1 MKIIK
6 NMINLIIDSFTKCKL
21 CTICTYFYYLF
32 LWNVNSIDIKNAY
45 KYLYKSDLRIE
56 EAIEK
61 ISSLTE
67 VSDEVTVMIDFL
79 NQSSRGI
86 VR

>member
-1 MKIIK
+1 MTR
-6 NMINLIIDSFTKCKL
+6 MLIQRFSYIEKQ
-21 CTICTYFYYLF
+21 IR
-32 LWNVNSIDIKNAY
+32 NIKNAY

-67 VSDEVTVMIDFL
+67 ISGEVTVMIDFL

>member
-1 MKIIK
+1 MGQPAKPRS
-6 NMINLIIDSFTKCKL
+6 INIEGLKRRDFSEKQIR
-21 CTICTYFYYLF
+21 
-32 LWNVNSIDIKNAY
+32 NIKNAY